1 MLKAFAED
9 LKSIREEKNISLRD
23 ISNKTRINISI
34 LENLETGEYNFQP
47 QAYIRAFLKQYL
59 AAIGLD
65 VEEELFE
72 YDLARSG
79 KYKPKRQNISVPLAE
94 IFKKEEET
102 GARETKSNLTEK
114 LKEIVET
121 PKRKTRKK
129 KSEKPLTEER
139 TDAFPLTKDSGIR
152 DFTFKKTENKYS
164 INPNSDTKIPSSNP
178 VTAKKLLSFS
188 FLSSPLFR
196 NILMILIVCLVLLG
210 LYSLINI
217 LFLEGGNNN
226 PEVIRQNF
234 DDVVKEQESKF
245 LGKRTP
251 EEIQDSIKKV
261 AEDIIALKD
270 SITLKIVSTAPGI
283 IFIVRDSINYNRP
296 IKIQY
301 DENETGVFKAGK
313 SFHIS
318 STNTGT
324 FKATLNNN
332 PIKFNNKS
340 VSKFKVTKSGAVK

>member
-1 MLKAFAED
+1 MLKTFAED
-9 LKSIREEKNISLRD
+9 LKSIREEKNLSLRD

-59 AAIGLD
+59 GAMDLD
-65 VEEELFE
+65 VEEVLFE

-79 KYKPKRQNISVPLAE
+79 KYKSKRQSASSLQVENP
-94 IFKKEEET
+94 KKEET
-102 GARETKSNLTEK
+102 RSSKDIKLNLSEK

-121 PKRKTRKK
+121 PKKK
-129 KSEKPLTEER
+129 IEKNDSEKPFEEEQKK
-139 TDAFPLTKDSGIR
+139 TNTSKTNSGIK
-152 DFTFKKTENKYS
+152 DYSDKKPESKYS
-164 INPNSDTKIPSSNP
+164 INPDIKAKTPSNLVS
-178 VTAKKLLSFS
+178 AKKSFS
-188 FLSSPLFR
+188 FTFLSSPLFR
-196 NILMILIVCLVLLG
+196 NILMIIFICLVLLG

-217 LFLEGGNNN
+217 LFFEGGNNK

-234 DDVVKEQESKF
+234 DDVVKEQERKF

-251 EEIQDSIKKV
+251 EEIQDSIRKA
-261 AEDIIALKD
+261 AEELTVSRD
-270 SITLKIVSTAPGI
+270 SIILTIVSTERGI
-283 IFIVRDSINYNRP
+283 VFLVTDSANYNRP
-296 IKIQY
+296 QKIEY
-301 DENETGVFKAGK
+301 GKNETGIFKAGK

-318 STNTGT
+318 AANTET

-340 VSKFKVTKSGAVK
+340 VSKFKVTKDGAVK